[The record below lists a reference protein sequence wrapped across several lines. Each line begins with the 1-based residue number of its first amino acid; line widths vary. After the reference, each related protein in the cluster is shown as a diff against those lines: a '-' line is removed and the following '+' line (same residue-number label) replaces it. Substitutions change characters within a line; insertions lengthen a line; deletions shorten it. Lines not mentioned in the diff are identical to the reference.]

1 MNRILSFISIA
12 VMSIAVQ
19 AADWQYIN
27 KDNVN
32 LRSGASQSAKVVA
45 KAQLGMVVEPI
56 SKEGTWTKVR
66 TLSGKEM
73 YVSSQFLAPLPE
85 EELKADYCL
94 ITPQTKE
101 DALYELGYSQ
111 FKSDGKSET
120 TTRWIPIGEENNDNV
135 KADYTWTYADI
146 NGRMNT
152 TEKFYIGKKR
162 GWYIILTDETDS
174 DYKNPQK
181 LDTPIYI
188 YQLYSPTTGIYVN
201 DEYFPSAGGFDDD
214 EWG

>member
-1 MNRILSFISIA
+1 MNKVLSFIVFTSLS
-12 VMSIAVQ
+12 VSCQ
-19 AADWQYIN
+19 ATNWLYIN
-27 KDNVN
+27 TDNVN
-32 LRSGASQSAKVVA
+32 LRSSASQSAKVVA
-45 KAQLGMVVEPI
+45 KAQLGMVVEPLA
-56 SKEGTWTKVR
+56 KEGTWTKVR
-66 TLSGKEM
+66 TLSGNEM
-73 YVSSQFLAPLPE
+73 YVSSQFLSPLPE
-85 EELKADYCL
+85 NELKADYCL
-94 ITPQTKE
+94 ITPQTRE

-120 TTRWIPIGEENNDNV
+120 NTRWIPIGEENNDNV
-135 KADYTWTYADI
+135 KAEYTWTYADTS
-146 NGRMNT
+146 GRMRT
-152 TEKFYIGKKR
+152 TEKFYTGKKC
-162 GWYIILTDETDS
+162 GWYIILTNETDI

>member
-66 TLSGKEM
+66 TLS
-73 YVSSQFLAPLPE
+73 
-85 EELKADYCL
+85 
-94 ITPQTKE
+94 
-101 DALYELGYSQ
+101 
-111 FKSDGKSET
+111 
-120 TTRWIPIGEENNDNV
+120 
-135 KADYTWTYADI
+135 
-146 NGRMNT
+146 
-152 TEKFYIGKKR
+152 
-162 GWYIILTDETDS
+162 
-174 DYKNPQK
+174 
-181 LDTPIYI
+181 
-188 YQLYSPTTGIYVN
+188 
-201 DEYFPSAGGFDDD
+201 
-214 EWG
+214 